1 MSPDYVVI
9 MLLAAKTQ
17 QLGPFGSALL
27 GGFAA
32 QRFRHMQQRLK
43 AFGNKNA
50 IDAAVVMPT
59 SRA

>member
-1 MSPDYVVI
+1 